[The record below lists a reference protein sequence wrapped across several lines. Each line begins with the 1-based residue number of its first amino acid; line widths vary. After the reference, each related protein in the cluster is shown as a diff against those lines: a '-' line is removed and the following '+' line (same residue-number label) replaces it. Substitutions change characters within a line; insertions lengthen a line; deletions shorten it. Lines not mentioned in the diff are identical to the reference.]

1 MEMRV
6 SDIDLGA
13 LTQGRTFYPSPVA
26 WEDEVLYFL
35 MLDRYSDGRENDYRD
50 NTGTLVT
57 TGTTPLF
64 QPGDRGNA
72 TTTTNDRQQW
82 VEAGNRFVGGT
93 LRGLKSKIGYL
104 QRLGITAIWVS
115 PIFKQVPAQQSYHGY
130 GIQNFLDVDPRFGTR
145 DNLVSLV
152 RTAHEHGLRV
162 ILDIILNH
170 VGDVFAYRSEH
181 MPCDI
186 RDDQGNVVGR
196 EACWQV
202 DGTVYPVQGYRDA
215 AGNPTLPF
223 APVGAA
229 GLPDAA
235 IWPAELQPP
244 ETFSRRGKIRN
255 WDFDPEFREGDFET
269 LKDIRQGTGPVDD
282 YCPSDAFRALC
293 RCFQFWIAL
302 ADIDG
307 FRVDT
312 VKHMDDG
319 ASRLFTSVIH
329 EFAQP
334 LGKENFYLIGEIT
347 GINAAL
353 GINDIQDKIEYL
365 VTLLLDSGVLCFD
378 ITQRLSTGFKTFEKG
393 LSDER
398 RAEIGVYNI
407 DDSTTSESNK
417 SQT

>member
-93 LRGLKSKIGYL
+93 LRGLESKIGYL

-130 GIQNFLDVDPRFGTR
+130 GIQNRSCWIPGSYASILPKGSQ
-145 DNLVSLV
+145 LV
-152 RTAHEHGLRV
+152 LR
-162 ILDIILNH
+162 
-170 VGDVFAYRSEH
+170 
-181 MPCDI
+181 P
-186 RDDQGNVVGR
+186 
-196 EACWQV
+196 
-202 DGTVYPVQGYRDA
+202 
-215 AGNPTLPF
+215 
-223 APVGAA
+223 
-229 GLPDAA
+229 
-235 IWPAELQPP
+235 
-244 ETFSRRGKIRN
+244 
-255 WDFDPEFREGDFET
+255 
-269 LKDIRQGTGPVDD
+269 LKNK
-282 YCPSDAFRALC
+282 
-293 RCFQFWIAL
+293 
-302 ADIDG
+302 G
-307 FRVDT
+307 F
-312 VKHMDDG
+312 
-319 ASRLFTSVIH
+319 
-329 EFAQP
+329 
-334 LGKENFYLIGEIT
+334 
-347 GINAAL
+347 
-353 GINDIQDKIEYL
+353 
-365 VTLLLDSGVLCFD
+365 
-378 ITQRLSTGFKTFEKG
+378 
-393 LSDER
+393 SDER

-407 DDSTTSESNK
+407 DDSTTPESNK